1 MSKFQCDRCGGTF
14 LDQYKAVEWTGAV
27 VCRGAGTRDCW
38 EPRHPQDFVRTLLE
52 DQSVEH
58 ARTRNT
64 IAIYDKTPSDYP
76 GYLLSHA
83 DYIDESDFTLDRYV
97 TP

>member
-14 LDQYKAVEWTGAV
+14 SDRYKAVEWTGAI
-27 VCRGAGTRDCW
+27 VCRGAGTHDCW
-38 EPRHPQDFVRTLLE
+38 ESRHPQDFVRTLRE
-52 DQSVEH
+52 DTSVQN

-64 IAIYDKTPSDYP
+64 IAIYDKTPSEYP
-76 GYLLSHA
+76 GYILNHT
-83 DYIDESDFTLDRYV
+83 DYVGESDLTLDRYV